1 MAVLARPSILPSP
14 LEPVPMYKPGA
25 HIQIQGIGHQ
35 YRRGQPALRGIEAEI
50 QPCEAVALIGRSGC
64 GKSTL
69 LHIIAGLLKPAEGQ
83 VLIDGEIVRG
93 PSPKWNM
100 MFQSPSLYPW
110 MSVGENAALGLKFA
124 GVKPAERRAI
134 VQELL
139 DLVQLGEHYDTPA
152 LQLSGGQ
159 QQRVALARSLAT
171 RPDVLLL
178 DEPFSALDAFT
189 RASLQRDVRR
199 ICRDRKITLVLVTH
213 DIDEAVLMADCAL
226 VMRADPG
233 CIAAVTR
240 IDLPEERHRGDPAV
254 QAERDRLLKIFEGCT
269 GEHLPRG
276 ENDIGLS
283 QTKNEVSYVR
293 AV

>member
-1 MAVLARPSILPSP
+1 
-14 LEPVPMYKPGA
+14 MYKPGA
-25 HIQIQGIGHQ
+25 HIQLRGIGHQ

-124 GVKPAERRAI
+124 GVKPAERRAV
-134 VQELL
+134 VQDLL
-139 DLVQLGEHYDTPA
+139 NLVQLGEHYDTPA

-171 RPDVLLL
+171 QPDVLLL

-226 VMRADPG
+226 VMQADPG
-233 CIAAVTR
+233 CIAVVTR
-240 IDLPEERHRGDPAV
+240 IDLPEERHRADPAV
-254 QAERDRLLKIFEGCT
+254 QAERDRLLKLFEGCT
-269 GEHLPRG
+269 GEQLPRG
-276 ENDIGLS
+276 GNDADIS
-283 QTKNEVSYVR
+283 QTTFKMNEVSYVR